1 MFTSRA
7 EYRVL
12 LRQDNADIRL
22 TPLAVELGMNYM
34 EDRIKKVEDKVAD
47 AKKITRFLNDCSVE
61 PEQIN
66 GLLEEKGSMPI
77 KQKVKAQGIIL
88 RPNISIA
95 DVRGA
100 VPGLNDFLSN
110 YKAEAVE
117 QAEINL
123 KYAGYMAKEQEMVDK
138 MSRLEM
144 LKLSESF
151 AYHSLTSLSAEARY
165 QRFTHSSWS
174 ITFKINEYVSYFGSF
189 TLWLQMG
196 SFNNPHFSYHSG
208 SRQIVRQSFFYR
220 QG

>member
-1 MFTSRA
+1 
-7 EYRVL
+7 
-12 LRQDNADIRL
+12 
-22 TPLAVELGMNYM
+22 
-34 EDRIKKVEDKVAD
+34 
-47 AKKITRFLNDCSVE
+47 
-61 PEQIN
+61 
-66 GLLEEKGSMPI
+66 MPI

-151 AYHSLTSLSAEARY
+151 AYHSLTSLSAEAREKLTRMKPMTIG
-165 QRFTHSSWS
+165 QASRISG
-174 ITFKINEYVSYFGSF
+174 VSPADISVLLIHLG
-189 TLWLQMG
+189 
-196 SFNNPHFSYHSG
+196 
-208 SRQIVRQSFFYR
+208 R
-220 QG
+220 